1 MKYEI
6 HIYKNGVFDSIEYP
20 SSPNSFITRAKVLL
34 NIEDYNL
41 RDLKAVEDTL
51 ILEVVD

>member
-6 HIYKNGVFDSIEYP
+6 HIYKKGVFDSVEYP
-20 SSPNSFITRAKVLL
+20 SSADTFISRAKVLL

-41 RDLKAVEDTL
+41 RDIKAVEDTL
-51 ILEVVD
+51 IIEVVD